1 MPKPKIV
8 ITRKTPGIEDAKEL
22 AAYDVWM
29 WEEDRPLPP
38 ALLKERLKD
47 AEGVFVTA
55 FDPFREDM
63 IQAAPRLRVVSNYG
77 VGVDNLDLKALS
89 ARGIPAG
96 NTPGVVTEATAD
108 MAMALMLAMSREI
121 VRAANYVKAK
131 QWTGWSPT
139 LMISNDVY
147 GKTLGIVGMGRI
159 GQAIAK
165 RAQGFSMKI
174 LYHTRNRRPEAEQ
187 AYGARHC
194 SYDELLRESD
204 IVLMI
209 CPLTP
214 ETRHMV
220 NDTAFGKMKPTA
232 MLVNAA
238 RGPVVD
244 PKALYK
250 ALSTKRIKAA
260 ALDVTDPEPIT
271 PDDPLLTL
279 DNLII
284 APHIATSTW
293 ETRRRMTEITV
304 TNLVNGMQGKPMLH
318 CVNLEALG
326 KK

>member
-8 ITRKTPGIEDAKEL
+8 ISRQTPGIEE
-22 AAYDVWM
+22 AAVLKSYDVWM
-29 WEEDRPLPP
+29 WQEDSVVPQPV
-38 ALLKERLKD
+38 LKEQARD
-47 AEGVFVTA
+47 AEGVIVTA
-55 FDPFREDM
+55 FDPFREDLV
-63 IQAAPRLRVVSNYG
+63 QAAARLRVVSNYG

-108 MAMALMLAMSREI
+108 MAMALLLAMSREI
-121 VRAANYVKAK
+121 VRACNYVKAK

-147 GKTLGIVGMGRI
+147 GKTLGLVGMGRI

-165 RAQGFSMKI
+165 RAQGFSMRI
-174 LYHTRNRRPEAEQ
+174 LYHTRTRRPEAEQ
-187 AYGARHC
+187 AFGARHC
-194 SYDELLRESD
+194 PYEELLRESD

-220 NDTAFGKMKPTA
+220 NDAAFAQMKPGA

-244 PKALYK
+244 PKALYR
-250 ALSTKRIKAA
+250 ALSAGRIKAA
-260 ALDVTDPEPIT
+260 ALDVTDPEPI
-271 PDDPLLTL
+271 PPGDPLLTL

-293 ETRRRMTEITV
+293 ETRRRMTEIAV
-304 TNLVNGMQGKPMLH
+304 ANLVNGMQGKPLLH
-318 CVNLEALG
+318 CVNP
-326 KK
+326 